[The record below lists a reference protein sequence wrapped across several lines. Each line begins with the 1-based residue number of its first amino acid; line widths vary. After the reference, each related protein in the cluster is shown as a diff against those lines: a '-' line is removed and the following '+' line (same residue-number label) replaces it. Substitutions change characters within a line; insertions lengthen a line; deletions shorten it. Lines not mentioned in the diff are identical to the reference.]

1 MKSVG
6 QAGNWYAI
14 KQIISAA
21 ALAGLIAGVCLTA
34 VQQWQ
39 VGPLI
44 HQAEVLEQAAN
55 EAHEHVHAQSK
66 LSDPA
71 AAAAEHT
78 HVHQHENAANDG
90 AAAEHAEN
98 AQWQPADGFERL
110 FFTTLAN
117 VSLAVGFGLLL
128 GSVLYLHGGK
138 TNWRAGLAWGV
149 AGYLVFFVAPSIGMP
164 PELPG
169 TEAAP
174 LAARQLWWISTVA
187 SAAAGLALLRFAR
200 MPLKLIGAIVLLVP
214 FLVGAPHPLTGAS
227 DAPLLLAQSFVL
239 ATALANGVFWLMLG
253 ALTAAF
259 YKKLSWLN
267 LP

>member
-1 MKSVG
+1 MKSAG
-6 QAGNWYAI
+6 QVGNWHAI

-39 VGPLI
+39 VSPLI

-55 EAHEHVHAQSK
+55 EAHEPIRSQSNGAN
-66 LSDPA
+66 PA
-71 AAAAEHT
+71 AATAEHT
-78 HVHQHENAANDG
+78 HVHQHETAANDG
-90 AAAEHAEN
+90 TAATHAEN
-98 AQWQPADGFERL
+98 AQWQPADGVERL
-110 FFTTLAN
+110 FYTTLAN

-149 AGYLVFFVAPSIGMP
+149 AGYLVFFVAPSIGLP

-200 MPLKLIGAIVLLVP
+200 LPLKLIGAIVLVVP
-214 FLVGAPHPLTGAS
+214 FLVGAPHPPIGGGDVPST
-227 DAPLLLAQSFVL
+227 LAQSFVF

-259 YKKLSWLN
+259 TKKYRG
-267 LP
+267 